1 MFTLDFC
8 KKYVLNVKKSK
19 KINYYLRKKM
29 EGNKEGNRETVSLGN
44 RETGKQ
50 QFWKLGGNKETGK
63 QLFPQLEGNRET
75 GKHEFSSKFGTLLH
89 GAKRNGIR
97 GFF

>member
-1 MFTLDFC
+1 
-8 KKYVLNVKKSK
+8 
-19 KINYYLRKKM
+19 M

-75 GKHEFSSKFGTLLH
+75 GKHEFSSKFGTLRVR
-89 GAKRNGIR
+89 AR
-97 GFF
+97 FFGTL